1 MQFSERKKLN
11 IKQSSRIGFL
21 FFIAGVLSVL
31 AFPFNPL
38 VIFKVVE
45 PTNIEVL
52 CYVGWIFWAVGIALI
67 ILPYYHFYYRKANV
81 LVDSGIYAVVRH
93 PLYLGWILSIFVATI
108 FLYPHWLFVI
118 IGFSGI
124 ASVYLISREED
135 RLNIEKFGNN
145 YKKYMEKVPRM
156 NLLLGVMRL
165 LRRRFPNH
173 EDCANFEN
181 RICKLH
187 NIAVNPKGIACPR
200 FTRKNKKAET
210 KTSNIEKEN

>member
-1 MQFSERKKLN
+1 LQFSERKKLN

-81 LVDSGIYAVVRH
+81 LVDIGIYAVVRH

-108 FLYPHWLFVI
+108 FLYPHWLFAI

-135 RLNIEKFGNN
+135 RLNIEKFGKN

-210 KTSNIEKEN
+210 KTTNIEKEN